1 MNDTPRKTLSIKP
14 KPAPAVDAESKPSQE
29 TKTITRGNKRII
41 KRDALP
47 SANLG
52 KPKAKPLAKPSNKF
66 PKKPKPRPKPKP
78 LHSPSDLRAQELN
91 ASLNG
96 FGVWIQQRPLALGIE
111 RQIFQHIAKHSLSA
125 SKRVVQKL
133 LHQHTRHKPYL
144 LHIAKGGARFNLDGT
159 EAGQVLAHEQEAAI
173 RLQAG

>member
-1 MNDTPRKTLSIKP
+1 MTEKPRSTLSLKRPSVSAPETTDNAP
-14 KPAPAVDAESKPSQE
+14 KTVQR
-29 TKTITRGNKRII
+29 TGKRII

-47 SANLG
+47 TANLG
-52 KPKAKPLAKPSNKF
+52 KAKPLANPKNKR
-66 PKKPKPRPKPKP
+66 PQKPKAKPKPKP

-96 FGVWIQQRPLALGIE
+96 FSVWLQHRPLALGVD

-133 LHQHTRHKPYL
+133 LHQHTRNKAYL
-144 LHIAKGGARFNLDGT
+144 LQVAKGGTRFNLDGT

-173 RLQAG
+173 RLQVG